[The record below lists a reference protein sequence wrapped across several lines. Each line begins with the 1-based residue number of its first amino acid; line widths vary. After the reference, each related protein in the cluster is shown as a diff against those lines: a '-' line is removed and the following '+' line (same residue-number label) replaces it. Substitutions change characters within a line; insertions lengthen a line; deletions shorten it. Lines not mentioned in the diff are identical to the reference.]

1 MAAQDEIKN
10 IQQLNK
16 EIANLYKQLGR
27 SDRPPIFGKGE
38 IQNAQDQIVGLNS
51 QLGSVRESLDFIGKS
66 FRDAF
71 SELSNRN
78 TELAKTKSALNGI
91 SNLTSKLLIEAEDI
105 VGLDKKTIDN
115 LEKQAKL
122 KYRSLQIAIDSGKLD
137 GEKTKAAKAEAISA
151 LETEKEFLATTT
163 QIRKEKEQINK
174 SFGVKAFKGLEGITN
189 AVPGLK
195 QFAPAFQEA
204 SKAAQETAAYNLKN
218 FGSTKGISKEMKNS
232 NKLARSK
239 RADDLK
245 ALRSGKGLDA
255 TRIKNLG
262 LESKLIGKN
271 GKLLTG
277 TSAASMAKSKGLAGS
292 LKPIAKLG
300 KSMKPFMAGLKAIG
314 PVISKAF
321 GPLMI
326 IMEIFKLDK
335 QITATAKGLN
345 MTYKEAMDVNRE
357 MGQIAVNSE
366 NIFLTGAKIN
376 ESFLSINK
384 ALGVSVKTMDKD
396 LLVQFTEMREMAGFT
411 NEELQGIAAI
421 TTSTGKEMDDVTGE
435 FMTQAK
441 LAGIKNGALLNEKDL
456 LKGIGKVSAA
466 TTLSL
471 GQNPGLIGKAVATA
485 KSLGMELSKIDS
497 ISSGLLNFEASI
509 SAEMEAELLTGKELN
524 LEKAR
529 TAALNNDMVTVASEI
544 ARQAGSAAEFGKM
557 NRIQQESLAAA
568 IGMNREE
575 LANTLFIQEQLK
587 GLSGEAAKDAEAL
600 YNRRVADVGIAQAQA
615 EMQKEGV
622 EGLRNQVGMADRLTA
637 AMDKLN
643 EVFVALIEPLM
654 PILDIFMGI
663 FSILG
668 PIMKLLNPFIQFAAT
683 GFSAIADVLTGLT
696 GGGFGME
703 NTKASVKRT
712 EDASVAVFGKS
723 ADIYDRYDEDG
734 ELKMATGGIVT
745 GPTKALVGEAGA
757 EAVIPLT
764 EFYKKF
770 DELIAAVKS
779 EGNVYLDSTK
789 VGTAMSLSNY
799 KMQ

>member
-1 MAAQDEIKN
+1 MGAQDEIKN

-27 SDRPPIFGKGE
+27 SDRPPIFGNGE
-38 IQNAQDQIVGLNS
+38 IQNAKDQIVGLNS
-51 QLGSVRESLDFIGKS
+51 QLGSVRESLDFIGRS

-91 SNLTSKLLIEAEDI
+91 SNLTNKLLIEAEDI
-105 VGLDKKTIDN
+105 VSLDKKTIDN
-115 LEKQAKL
+115 LEKQAKV
-122 KYRSLQIAIDSGKLD
+122 KYRSLQISVDSGKL
-137 GEKTKAAKAEAISA
+137 EKSAHEEAVSA
-151 LETEKEFLATTT
+151 LETEKEFLATTA

-218 FGSTKGISKEMKNS
+218 FSNTKGMSKLEKA
-232 NKLARSK
+232 KLKTDQIARK
-239 RADDLK
+239 ADLQALK
-245 ALRSGKGLDA
+245 TGKGLDA
-255 TRIKNLG
+255 KRIKSLG

-277 TSAASMAKSKGLAGS
+277 TSAASMAKSKGLASS
-292 LKPIAKLG
+292 LKPLM
-300 KSMKPFMAGLKAIG
+300 KSMTPLMAGLKAIG

-335 QITATAKGLN
+335 QITDTAKGLN

-366 NIFLTGAKIN
+366 NIFLTGKKIN

-529 TAALNNDMVTVASEI
+529 TAALNNDMATVASEI
-544 ARQAGSAAEFGKM
+544 AKQAGSAAEFGEM
-557 NRIQQESLAAA
+557 NRIKQEALAAA

-637 AMDKLN
+637 AMDKVN

>member
-1 MAAQDEIKN
+1 MGAQDEIKN

-27 SDRPPIFGKGE
+27 SDRPPIFGNGE
-38 IQNAQDQIVGLNS
+38 IQNAKDQIVGLNS
-51 QLGSVRESLDFIGKS
+51 QLGSVRESLDFIGRS

-91 SNLTSKLLIEAEDI
+91 SNLTNKLLIEAEDI
-105 VGLDKKTIDN
+105 VSLDKKTIDN
-115 LEKQAKL
+115 LEKQAKV
-122 KYRSLQIAIDSGKLD
+122 KYRSLQISVDSGKL
-137 GEKTKAAKAEAISA
+137 EKSAHEEAVSA
-151 LETEKEFLATTT
+151 LETEKEFLKTTT

-218 FGSTKGISKEMKNS
+218 FSNTKGMSKLEKA
-232 NKLARSK
+232 KLKTDQIARK
-239 RADDLK
+239 ADLQALK
-245 ALRSGKGLDA
+245 TGKGLDA
-255 TRIKNLG
+255 KRIKSLG

-277 TSAASMAKSKGLAGS
+277 TSAASMAKSKGLASS
-292 LKPIAKLG
+292 LKPLM
-300 KSMKPFMAGLKAIG
+300 KSMTPLMAGLKAIG

-335 QITATAKGLN
+335 QITDTAKGLN

-366 NIFLTGAKIN
+366 NIFLTGKKIN

-529 TAALNNDMVTVASEI
+529 TAALNNDMATVASEI
-544 ARQAGSAAEFGKM
+544 AKQAGSAAEFGEM
-557 NRIQQESLAAA
+557 NRIKQEALAAA

-637 AMDKLN
+637 AMDKVN

>member
-27 SDRPPIFGKGE
+27 SDRPPIFGNGE
-38 IQNAQDQIVGLNS
+38 IQNAKDQIVGLNS
-51 QLGSVRESLDFIGKS
+51 QLGSVRESLDFIGRS

-91 SNLTSKLLIEAEDI
+91 SNLTNKLLIEAEDI
-105 VGLDKKTIDN
+105 VSLDKKTIDN
-115 LEKQAKL
+115 LEKQAKV
-122 KYRSLQIAIDSGKLD
+122 KYRSLQISVDSGKL
-137 GEKTKAAKAEAISA
+137 EKSAHEEAVSA
-151 LETEKEFLATTT
+151 LETEKEFLATTA

-218 FGSTKGISKEMKNS
+218 FSNTKGISKEMKKS

-239 RADDLK
+239 RAEDLK

-277 TSAASMAKSKGLAGS
+277 TSAASMAKSKGLASS
-292 LKPIAKLG
+292 LKPLM
-300 KSMKPFMAGLKAIG
+300 KSMTPLMAGLKAIG

-335 QITATAKGLN
+335 QITDTAKGLN

-366 NIFLTGAKIN
+366 NIFLTGKKIN

-529 TAALNNDMVTVASEI
+529 TAALNNDMATVASEI
-544 ARQAGSAAEFGKM
+544 ARQAGSAAEFGEM
-557 NRIQQESLAAA
+557 NRIKQESLAAA
-568 IGMNREE
+568 IGMTREE

-637 AMDKLN
+637 AMDKVN

>member
-1 MAAQDEIKN
+1 MGAQDEIKN

-27 SDRPPIFGKGE
+27 SDRPPIFGNGE
-38 IQNAQDQIVGLNS
+38 IQNAKDQIVGLNS
-51 QLGSVRESLDFIGKS
+51 QLGSVRESLDFIGRS

-91 SNLTSKLLIEAEDI
+91 SNLTNKLLIEAEDI
-105 VGLDKKTIDN
+105 VSLDKKTIDN
-115 LEKQAKL
+115 LEKQAKV
-122 KYRSLQIAIDSGKLD
+122 KYRSLQISVDSGKL
-137 GEKTKAAKAEAISA
+137 EKSAHEEAVSA
-151 LETEKEFLATTT
+151 LETEKEFLATTA

-218 FGSTKGISKEMKNS
+218 FSNTKGISKEMKKS

-239 RADDLK
+239 RAEDLK

-277 TSAASMAKSKGLAGS
+277 TSAASMAKSKGLASS
-292 LKPIAKLG
+292 LKPLM
-300 KSMKPFMAGLKAIG
+300 KSMTPLMAGLKAIG

-335 QITATAKGLN
+335 QITDTAKGLN

-366 NIFLTGAKIN
+366 NIFLTGKKIN

-529 TAALNNDMVTVASEI
+529 TAALNNDMATVASEI
-544 ARQAGSAAEFGKM
+544 ARQAGSAAEFGEM
-557 NRIQQESLAAA
+557 NRIKQEALAAA

-637 AMDKLN
+637 AMDKVN

>member
-1 MAAQDEIKN
+1 MGAQDEIKN

-27 SDRPPIFGKGE
+27 SDRPPIFGNGE
-38 IQNAQDQIVGLNS
+38 IQNAKDQIVGLNS
-51 QLGSVRESLDFIGKS
+51 QLGSVRESLDFIGRS

-91 SNLTSKLLIEAEDI
+91 SNLTNKLLIEAEDI
-105 VGLDKKTIDN
+105 VSLDKKTIDN
-115 LEKQAKL
+115 LEKQAKV
-122 KYRSLQIAIDSGKLD
+122 KYRSLQISVDSGKL
-137 GEKTKAAKAEAISA
+137 EKSAHEEAVSA
-151 LETEKEFLATTT
+151 LETEKEFLKTTT

-218 FGSTKGISKEMKNS
+218 FSNTKGISKEMKKS

-239 RADDLK
+239 RAEDLK

-255 TRIKNLG
+255 KRIKSLG

-277 TSAASMAKSKGLAGS
+277 TSAASMAKSKGLASS
-292 LKPIAKLG
+292 LKPLM
-300 KSMKPFMAGLKAIG
+300 KSMTPLMAGLKAIG

-335 QITATAKGLN
+335 QITDTAKGLN

-366 NIFLTGAKIN
+366 NIFLTGKKIN

-529 TAALNNDMVTVASEI
+529 TAALNNDMATVASEI
-544 ARQAGSAAEFGKM
+544 ARQAGSAAEFGEM
-557 NRIQQESLAAA
+557 NRIKQESLAAA
-568 IGMNREE
+568 IGMTREE

-637 AMDKLN
+637 AMDKVN

>member
-1 MAAQDEIKN
+1 MGAQDEIKN

-27 SDRPPIFGKGE
+27 SDRPPIFGNGE
-38 IQNAQDQIVGLNS
+38 IQNAKDQIVGLNS
-51 QLGSVRESLDFIGKS
+51 QLGSVRESLDFIGRS

-91 SNLTSKLLIEAEDI
+91 SNLTNKLLIEAEDI
-105 VGLDKKTIDN
+105 VSLDKKTIDN
-115 LEKQAKL
+115 LEKQAKV
-122 KYRSLQIAIDSGKLD
+122 KYRSLQISVDSGKL
-137 GEKTKAAKAEAISA
+137 EKSAHEEAVSA
-151 LETEKEFLATTT
+151 LETEKEFLATTA

-218 FGSTKGISKEMKNS
+218 FSNTKGISKEMKKS

-239 RADDLK
+239 RAEDLK

-277 TSAASMAKSKGLAGS
+277 TSAASMAKSKGLASS
-292 LKPIAKLG
+292 LKPLM
-300 KSMKPFMAGLKAIG
+300 KSMTPLMAGLKAIG

-335 QITATAKGLN
+335 QITDTAKGLN

-366 NIFLTGAKIN
+366 NIFLTGKKIN

-529 TAALNNDMVTVASEI
+529 TAALNNDMATVASEI
-544 ARQAGSAAEFGKM
+544 ARQAGSAAEFGEM
-557 NRIQQESLAAA
+557 NRIKQESLAAA
-568 IGMNREE
+568 IGMTREE

-637 AMDKLN
+637 AMDKVN